1 MAGQTQAID
10 YDRLQGLVR
19 ELVDGM
25 TQPIYFKDRE
35 VGRMVREVL

>member
-1 MAGQTQAID
+1 MTGCKGW
-10 YDRLQGLVR
+10 YGSWWMV
-19 ELVDGM
+19 